1 MTNTCDTST
10 RKVHQSAGIAL
21 HLIPLNGIELWT
33 CIHARV
39 HTNAGG
45 CIHASTHTSIDVFTC
60 IYNILQLFTYMTGCI
75 APQRAICLYNPLH
88 FKPHENVH
96 G

>member
-21 HLIPLNGIELWT
+21 HLIPLNDIELWT

-60 IYNILQLFTYMTGCI
+60 IYDILIYFTTIYIHDWMHCTSAGYM
-75 APQRAICLYNPLH
+75 PLQS
-88 FKPHENVH
+88 FTFQAT
-96 G
+96 